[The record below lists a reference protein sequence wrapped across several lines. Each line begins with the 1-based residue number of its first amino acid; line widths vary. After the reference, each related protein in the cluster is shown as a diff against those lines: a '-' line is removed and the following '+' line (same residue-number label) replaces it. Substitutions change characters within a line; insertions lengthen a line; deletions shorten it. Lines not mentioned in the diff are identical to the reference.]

1 MSTQETPKIRR
12 SKSLAPSRPKKV
24 KLFTTEPDLDE
35 QLSQS
40 LFPDMD
46 TQPIIADLDNSMS
59 QFPDAQTDNSL
70 IWQEAQP
77 WEIPSAQPDSGFGH
91 DENVPSV
98 KPTLS
103 QVSVYYSP
111 IHQVEAN
118 FNRIVLVT
126 NDPRNTTY
134 SQVMLFKPMAPDYF
148 MQRIQMISLNNNE
161 FERVFLQL
169 GSFLEEGVKLAAGT
183 PMAALPQADGRKV
196 SDVQDEEHSHWFLDV
211 TTNKNRKVRVALVV
225 FDWRQPSVS
234 TYFRLKL
241 FKTSLDG
248 LFYRESQVTIT
259 LQELE
264 ALASNAKNTLADIK
278 KHTA

>member
-1 MSTQETPKIRR
+1 
-12 SKSLAPSRPKKV
+12 
-24 KLFTTEPDLDE
+24 
-35 QLSQS
+35 
-40 LFPDMD
+40 
-46 TQPIIADLDNSMS
+46 
-59 QFPDAQTDNSL
+59 
-70 IWQEAQP
+70 
-77 WEIPSAQPDSGFGH
+77 
-91 DENVPSV
+91 
-98 KPTLS
+98 
-103 QVSVYYSP
+103 
-111 IHQVEAN
+111 
-118 FNRIVLVT
+118 
-126 NDPRNTTY
+126 
-134 SQVMLFKPMAPDYF
+134 
-148 MQRIQMISLNNNE
+148 
-161 FERVFLQL
+161 
-169 GSFLEEGVKLAAGT
+169 
-183 PMAALPQADGRKV
+183 MAALPQADGRKV